1 MFKEFSMRFK
11 NLEVYDMR
19 LGSIEQV
26 QVDPIFLEAERCEN
40 GRWCHNNVEIPTAVA
55 QNISAGHQNEIRIA
69 VTGHRDI
76 SKRTVE
82 SAKWWVSQIAQKYPQ
97 STIITGGALGTD
109 MLVATLAIK
118 AGLKSKVYLPFSFS
132 THTQR
137 WNYASKANLRWVL
150 ERSEVRVVG
159 GNRYSVKL
167 YYRRN
172 ERMVDNADLVLAF
185 WDGREEGGTFGCM
198 KYAEHCGKRVFDA
211 FDREELGALPGE
223 NFYDKY
229 EVRFDNANFTIDYDD
244 ESTYFSSIFKI
255 DMERHGDGVDGTE
268 AKERELAQ
276 VSQFKLRCY
285 FQSAD
290 YYISNL
296 SACHAQAGGI
306 VFERHEEIGYRD
318 RDSIACRIKMAT
330 KCSGEEA
337 RRVAE
342 YLDIVDKERRMEDQW
357 VKWLRKDFNR
367 TVAYLEKLFYELYDC
382 EPNAEMDALLEWI
395 GASDEKPLRR
405 SRALLFAEL
414 EELDGDGVVIKPTQ
428 VQSWNDDPSEDGW
441 DELEDDGVM
450 VDPSYGWHRLNDPV
464 VYEPPIPKTEDV
476 LSKVALPI
484 YHHIQKLEGKAL
496 SGYGRVLYR
505 LWAEWKDGK
514 RNSFK
519 QRDWDELWAAYKFR
533 KSEGVELRT

>member
-1 MFKEFSMRFK
+1 MKLGHAEQLKPMFSAEYDP
-11 NLEVYDMR
+11 VY
-19 LGSIEQV
+19 
-26 QVDPIFLEAERCEN
+26 LEAERCEN
-40 GRWCHNNVEIPTAVA
+40 GRWCHNNVEIPTALA
-55 QNISAGHQNEIRIA
+55 QNINACHQNERRIA
-69 VTGHRDI
+69 ITGHRDL

-118 AGLKSKVYLPFSFS
+118 AGLKSKVYLPFEFE
-132 THTQR
+132 THTAR

-159 GNRYSVKL
+159 GSEYSTKL
-167 YYRRN
+167 YFRRN
-172 ERMVDNADLVLAF
+172 ERMVDDADLVIAF

-211 FDREELGALPGE
+211 FDREEVATLPGE

-229 EVRFDNANFTIDYDD
+229 EALSDNDNNTIDYFD
-244 ESTYFSSIFKI
+244 ESTLFSSIFKI
-255 DMERHGDGVDGTE
+255 DMERHGDGTDGTE

-337 RRVAE
+337 RKVAE

-357 VKWLRKDFNR
+357 VKWLRTDFNR

-382 EPNAEMDALLEWI
+382 ESDAEMNALLEWI
-395 GASDEKPLRR
+395 GASDDKP
-405 SRALLFAEL
+405 EL
-414 EELDGDGVVIKPTQ
+414 DELDGDGVLVKPVQ
-428 VQSWNDDPSEDGW
+428 IQSWNDDPSEDGW

-450 VDPSYGWHRLNDPV
+450 VDPSYGWHRLSDPV
-464 VYEPPIPKTEDV
+464 VYEPPLPTIEYR
-476 LSKVALPI
+476 LSCVALPI
-484 YHHIQKLEGKAL
+484 YQRIQSLSGKAL

-505 LWAEWKDGK
+505 LWAEWKDGR

-519 QRDWDELWAAYKFR
+519 QRDWDELWSAYNFR
-533 KSEGVELRT
+533 KSEGLELRA

>member
-1 MFKEFSMRFK
+1 MK
-11 NLEVYDMR
+11 
-19 LGSIEQV
+19 LGSVEQV
-26 QVDPIFLEAERCEN
+26 KVNPIFLEAERCEN
-40 GRWCHNNVEIPTAVA
+40 GHWCHNNVAIPTAVE
-55 QNISAGHQNEIRIA
+55 QNINACHQNEIRIA
-69 VTGHRDI
+69 ITGHRDI
-76 SKRTVE
+76 DKRTVE
-82 SAKWWVSQIAQKYPQ
+82 AAKWWVSQIARKYPQ
-97 STIITGGALGTD
+97 ATIITGGALGTD

-118 AGLKSKVYLPFSFS
+118 AGLKSKVYLPFEFE
-132 THTQR
+132 THTAR
-137 WNYASKANLRWVL
+137 WNYASKANLRWVI

-159 GNRYSVKL
+159 SNQYSVKL

-172 ERMVDNADLVLAF
+172 ERMVDDADLVIAF

-211 FDREELGALPGE
+211 FDREELGTLPGE

-229 EVRFDNANFTIDYDD
+229 NVDYSNANDTIDYFD
-244 ESTYFSSIFKI
+244 ESTLFSSIFKI
-255 DMERHGDGVDGTE
+255 DMERHGDGTDGTE

-290 YYISNL
+290 YYISN
-296 SACHAQAGGI
+296 GI

-337 RRVAE
+337 RKVAE

-357 VKWLRKDFNR
+357 VKWLRTDFNR

-382 EPNAEMDALLEWI
+382 ESDAEMNALLEWI
-395 GASDEKPLRR
+395 GASDEKP
-405 SRALLFAEL
+405 EL
-414 EELDGDGVVIKPTQ
+414 DELDGDGVLVKPVQ

-450 VDPSYGWHRLNDPV
+450 VDPSYGWHRLSDPV
-464 VYEPPIPKTEDV
+464 VYEPPMPKTEDV
-476 LSKVALPI
+476 LTPVALPI
-484 YHHIQKLEGKAL
+484 YQRIQSLSGNAL
-496 SGYGRVLYR
+496 AGYGRTLYR
-505 LWAEWKDGK
+505 LWAEWKDGE

-519 QRDWDELWAAYKFR
+519 QRDWDELWSAYNYQ
-533 KSEGVELRT
+533 KSSGLEFSA

>member
-1 MFKEFSMRFK
+1 MK
-11 NLEVYDMR
+11 
-19 LGSIEQV
+19 LGSVEQV
-26 QVDPIFLEAERCEN
+26 KVNPIFLEAERCEN
-40 GRWCHNNVEIPTAVA
+40 GHWCHNNVAIPTAVE
-55 QNISAGHQNEIRIA
+55 QNINACHQNEIRIA
-69 VTGHRDI
+69 ITGHRDI
-76 SKRTVE
+76 DKRTVE
-82 SAKWWVSQIAQKYPQ
+82 AAKWWVSQIARKYPQ
-97 STIITGGALGTD
+97 ATIITGGALGTD

-118 AGLKSKVYLPFSFS
+118 AGLRSKVYLPFEFD
-132 THTQR
+132 THTAR

-150 ERSEVRVVG
+150 DRSEVRVVG
-159 GNRYSVKL
+159 GSEYSTKL
-167 YYRRN
+167 YFRRN
-172 ERMVDNADLVLAF
+172 ERMVDNADLVIAF

-211 FDREELGALPGE
+211 FDREEVATLPGE

-229 EVRFDNANFTIDYDD
+229 EALSDNDNNTIDYFD
-244 ESTYFSSIFKI
+244 ESTLFSSIFKI
-255 DMERHGDGVDGTE
+255 DMERYGDGTDGTE

-337 RRVAE
+337 RKVAE

-357 VKWLRKDFNR
+357 VKWFRTDFNR

-382 EPNAEMDALLEWI
+382 ESDAEMNALLEWI
-395 GASDEKPLRR
+395 GASDEKP
-405 SRALLFAEL
+405 EL
-414 EELDGDGVVIKPTQ
+414 DELDGDGVLVKPVQ

-450 VDPSYGWHRLNDPV
+450 VDPSYGWHRLSDPV
-464 VYEPPIPKTEDV
+464 VYEPPMPKTEDV
-476 LSKVALPI
+476 LTPVALPI
-484 YHHIQKLEGKAL
+484 YQRIQSLSGNAL
-496 SGYGRVLYR
+496 AGYGRTLYR
-505 LWAEWKDGK
+505 LWAEWKDGE

-519 QRDWDELWAAYKFR
+519 QRDWDELWSAYNYQ
-533 KSEGVELRT
+533 KSSGLEFSA